1 MVDRIATPIPSDR
14 MLWLLQAFEEEM
26 GPHGLRLILKQA
38 GLEEDYTYMERY
50 PAAGGWY
57 SQDCAR
63 LLHAVRLY
71 YGVGARGTLIRIG
84 RRMFRLYAD
93 RHRLRSAG
101 RRALFHLLPP
111 SFRRTAALRDLADRL
126 GEPGSVTMER
136 ENDVVWLVDRGVER
150 TYGSS
155 ARAPSCWT
163 AIGEITECVMWATGQ
178 EPLVIEVSCR
188 LTGDESCRFEIR

>member
-1 MVDRIATPIPSDR
+1 

-50 PAAGGWY
+50 PAAVGWY
-57 SQDCAR
+57 SHDCAR

-71 YGVGARGTLIRIG
+71 YGMGARGTLIRMG
-84 RRMFRLYAD
+84 RRIFQLYTT

-101 RRALFHLLPP
+101 RRALYLLLPP
-111 SFRRTAALRDLADRL
+111 SLRKAVALRDLAERM
-126 GEPGSVTMER
+126 GEPGSVTLQR
-136 ENDVVWLVDRGVER
+136 ENDVVWLVDRGSER

-155 ARAPSCWT
+155 ASAPSCWT
-163 AIGEITECVMWATGQ
+163 AIGEIAECIMWATGQ
-178 EPLVIEVSCR
+178 EPLVTEVNCR
-188 LTGDESCRFEIR
+188 LTGAESCRFEIR